1 MLVIISEQIYM
12 SWKRMEW
19 INPKSKSS
27 KLGYSIEVELYSSK
41 LSGDFFFQKNKKDFP
56 PYFLFFFYIS
66 GYGKTFRNFGPS
78 YHESSREDI

>member
-1 MLVIISEQIYM
+1 MKLNLVYGGLALFTNY
-12 SWKRMEW
+12 SWLKFIKGWCHLLNYGWR
-19 INPKSKSS
+19 
-27 KLGYSIEVELYSSK
+27 LGWRFGGLAS
-41 LSGDFFFQKNKKDFP
+41 FTNT